1 MNRTQFRWYGRFVSQ
16 HVRAAAVEGL
26 RDAAEHLLEYAN
38 RTVPLEEGTLMR
50 SGQADVDPE
59 TLAATVSYDTP
70 YAVVQHERLDFKHD
84 PGRRAKWLELSLNER
99 EEAIQQY
106 IARKIRESLKG

>member
-1 MNRTQFRWYGRFVSQ
+1 MSRTQFRWNGRFVSER
-16 HVRAAAVEGL
+16 VRASAVEGL

-38 RTVPLEEGTLMR
+38 RTVPIEEATLMR
-50 SGQADVDPE
+50 SGQSDVDPE
-59 TLAATVSYDTP
+59 TLEASVSYDTP

-99 EEAIQQY
+99 EEPIQRY
-106 IARKIRESLKG
+106 IARKIQESLRG